1 MKFKKKAIFLIG
13 SILAAIIIIS
23 GASYAFASN
32 SGPHKYSEPQIRPSG
47 LPPEAKFNPDRNEYY
62 DSSSITWDSANQR
75 YVANEQPA
83 VTNITAENLQ
93 STSREDWIIQHK
105 DSTDP
110 TDIALIKYQQ
120 AIEAY
125 TNEHPEVGSRSD
137 WGVDYSGELTIL
149 TDLGV
154 VGLPGLVREVDA
166 NSPFIVPVI
175 IAIDEICKT
184 DFSFIDTFS
193 PEQVTSWKLAF
204 NNESNNAKD
213 IVAKVVET
221 LKNNASVSDEEI
233 NNQLADAGIFALPYF
248 YDEVI
253 NHSNIALLKYA
264 DKVLPNEKLK
274 EFHIGNGSQDSASYR
289 KALTSCIS
297 DINIINNLGVK

>member
-1 MKFKKKAIFLIG
+1 MKKIFVSLIVPVMVLSVIG
-13 SILAAIIIIS
+13 CATASQTPTAPTIS
-23 GASYAFASN
+23 MPA
-32 SGPHKYSEPQIRPSG
+32 PITTTEPNINQ
-47 LPPEAKFNPDRNEYY
+47 YY
-62 DSSSITWDSANQR
+62 F
-75 YVANEQPA
+75 
-83 VTNITAENLQ
+83 
-93 STSREDWIIQHK
+93 SREDWVIQHK

-110 TDIALIKYQQ
+110 TDIALIKYEQ

-125 TNEHPEVGSRSD
+125 TNGHPEVGLRSD

-154 VGLPGLVREVDA
+154 AGLSGLVRETDV
-166 NSPFIVPVI
+166 NNPFVIPVI
-175 IAIDEICKT
+175 IAIDQICKT

-193 PEQVTSWKLAF
+193 PEQVTNWKLAF
-204 NNESNNAKD
+204 NNESNNAKG

-253 NHSNIALLKYA
+253 NNSNISLLKYA
-264 DKVLPNEKLK
+264 EIILPDEKLK
-274 EFHIGNGSQDSASYR
+274 EFNIASGSQDSAAFR
-289 KALTSCIS
+289 KALVNSID
-297 DINIINNLGVK
+297 DIKIIINLPAK

>member
-1 MKFKKKAIFLIG
+1 MKKIFAFLI
-13 SILAAIIIIS
+13 IS
-23 GASYAFASN
+23 AMLLSFVGCTIMSQASTTPATPVPA
-32 SGPHKYSEPQIRPSG
+32 PTTTEPNINQ
-47 LPPEAKFNPDRNEYY
+47 YY
-62 DSSSITWDSANQR
+62 F
-75 YVANEQPA
+75 
-83 VTNITAENLQ
+83 
-93 STSREDWIIQHK
+93 SREDWVIQHK

-110 TDIALIKYQQ
+110 TDIALIKYEQ

-125 TNEHPEVGSRSD
+125 TNGHPEVGLRSD

-193 PEQVTSWKLAF
+193 PEQITSWKLAF

-289 KALTSCIS
+289 KALASCIS